1 MWASTPSNFGHSG
14 QTPSNPD
21 LLDDLSVRFMENGW
35 SVKWLVREIVLSST
49 YRQTSSGKA
58 GAAKDPENLLLW
70 RMNRKRL
77 SVEHPT
83 GEFTV
88 ELTLGGPSAA
98 PEVTS
103 AALLR
108 TARWLFDGAVGI
120 PAAVWQEAT

>member
-1 MWASTPSNFGHSG
+1 MCLVAEPREGGSIATRSFIPHRCHASIGVLG
-14 QTPSNPD
+14 AV
-21 LLDDLSVRFMENGW
+21 SVATAAVLPGTVCEGIAQ
-35 SVKWLVREIVLSST
+35 VREE
-49 YRQTSSGKA
+49 SG
-58 GAAKDPENLLLW
+58 
-70 RMNRKRL
+70 RKRL

>member
-1 MWASTPSNFGHSG
+1 MLVAPPRDGGAVATRTFIPHRVPRLDRRARRGQRRDRGLLPGTVARAWRRFAKSG
-14 QTPSNPD
+14 
-21 LLDDLSVRFMENGW
+21 
-35 SVKWLVREIVLSST
+35 
-49 YRQTSSGKA
+49 
-58 GAAKDPENLLLW
+58 
-70 RMNRKRL
+70 RKRL